1 MKINI
6 QDIHNDKPSEEQ
18 KLIDNNSKK
27 KIQIINDDSHKNNY
41 QLQSINSIS
50 INKNGL
56 NEKIKVNNNNGLSE
70 EEVKKAKEN
79 SFILLGKTGVGKTS
93 LLNVI
98 YGKEAGKVGLELK
111 AETDKS
117 CCYYIKE
124 NIDNKYIYFCIID
137 TPGLFDTRGRET
149 DQQHKKELMKLIS
162 DENLKIKGLLFL
174 SNFQLE
180 RFDASE
186 QYTMIDYNKI
196 FPLKDFWNRMIFI
209 FTHYYGDPNGETKEE
224 MRNSYN
230 TTRYKLL
237 KNLMMR
243 VEKVSNPVQLKDLNF
258 KYINIYTTKLNE
270 QKIKNNLE
278 IRKEIITEIMK
289 YIYLKPMF
297 SKLQIFTF
305 ENYQLEKNDSFLYNG
320 DLYIYLDS
328 NDKIITQ
335 DFHINRISKYLAQ
348 NKEQKVQLN
357 IEDCEMDEKG
367 NLFKRTTKKEGF
379 EQIFKN
385 YKGEIGGGLTAL
397 SLIGMVCSCFFFPT
411 LPVSLASIASL
422 VTGGYLWKQN
432 RNEKEEDKKRTEEI
446 MKRENIFELIKNEMK
461 KFDK

>member
-1 MKINI
+1 M
-6 QDIHNDKPSEEQ
+6 
-18 KLIDNNSKK
+18 
-27 KIQIINDDSHKNNY
+27 
-41 QLQSINSIS
+41 
-50 INKNGL
+50 
-56 NEKIKVNNNNGLSE
+56 
-70 EEVKKAKEN
+70 
-79 SFILLGKTGVGKTS
+79 
-93 LLNVI
+93 LNVI
-98 YGKEAGKVGLELK
+98 YGKEAGKVGHELK

-137 TPGLFDTRGRET
+137 TPGLYDTGGREA
-149 DQQHKKELMKLIS
+149 DEQHKKELMKLIS

-174 SNFQLE
+174 SNFQIE

-224 MRNSYN
+224 MRDSYN

-243 VEKVSNPVQLKDLNF
+243 VEKVSNPVQFKDLNF

-270 QKIKNNLE
+270 KKIKNNLE

-289 YIYLKPMF
+289 YIDLKPMF

-328 NDKIITQ
+328 NDKIINQ

-357 IEDCEMDEKG
+357 IEDCEMDEK
-367 NLFKRTTKKEGF
+367 
-379 EQIFKN
+379 
-385 YKGEIGGGLTAL
+385 
-397 SLIGMVCSCFFFPT
+397 
-411 LPVSLASIASL
+411 
-422 VTGGYLWKQN
+422 
-432 RNEKEEDKKRTEEI
+432 
-446 MKRENIFELIKNEMK
+446 
-461 KFDK
+461 